1 MVIFHDSKSK
11 STVIFSYSY
20 QLLAKLQ
27 IFPQHHTWHRICCG
41 GARVIHLKM
50 NAHEPAALLVN
61 QTCQPQMGKLSET
74 REWGNFWNILFN
86 GFIYDESGDWGY
98 FFTLFHSEAR
108 FGIRQS
114 LESHSKWATVGRSI
128 LNTALQASK
137 LRELYL
143 SLDGKVFVKI
153 EQKSMKIFYNKSTRR
168 DRHSCNS
175 QTINDS
181 GWRMNLYRKS
191 RRFQVD

>member
-1 MVIFHDSKSK
+1 
-11 STVIFSYSY
+11 
-20 QLLAKLQ
+20 
-27 IFPQHHTWHRICCG
+27 
-41 GARVIHLKM
+41 M

-86 GFIYDESGDWGY
+86 GTIYNESGDWGY
-98 FFTLFHSEAR
+98 FLTLFHSEAR

-114 LESHSKWATVGRSI
+114 LESHSVWATVSRSI

-143 SLDGKVFVKI
+143 SLDGKVFVII
-153 EQKSMKIFYNKSTRR
+153 EQKSMKISYNRSTCR

-191 RRFQVD
+191 RRSQVD